1 MLADLALS
9 NVARRNISELTP
21 SEHRRVV
28 IGTQLVKDPG
38 NSTFMMCKHVINAF
52 NFFVDILTSRYIM
65 LLLIKF
71 DIVTSSHKF
80 EHVFYGTLNEIL

>member
-38 NSTFMMCKHVINAF
+38 
-52 NFFVDILTSRYIM
+52 
-65 LLLIKF
+65 
-71 DIVTSSHKF
+71 
-80 EHVFYGTLNEIL
+80 E